1 MAFQTALS
9 GLNGAQ
15 ANLSVTGNNIANAS
29 TTGFKKSRA
38 EFVDIY
44 ASSFGGVSGN
54 AIGAGVRLS
63 AVAQQFTQGNIEFTE
78 RNLDLAINGNG
89 FFQLGSPAGTVYSRN
104 GSFHTDANGLVVNAQ
119 GQILQAYQ
127 ADAAGNITGAMG
139 DLQISTADLAPQAT
153 TNVEVGVNLNS
164 QAVLPNGA
172 GATSAITVAGDLDDA
187 ASPVSSGVI
196 SLVGND
202 GIAIAGAQLDFT
214 STGNP
219 GEWTV
224 TLSGIAPG
232 TSTTA
237 TFVAGVDQTATLTWD
252 PDDTGWQSPIDITV
266 DLSGMT
272 DVTVAGTGSTITSVS
287 ADGVELP
294 AFDPNDPNTYNNST
308 SLTVYDSLGGS
319 HLLSTYYVKLPEGN
333 SWEVYTYVDGV
344 DISNG
349 TGLGRGDSNLVTFST
364 VGALATIDGAAV
376 PPSTLTTD
384 TFTPTSGGGGAALPA
399 NMQLTLDLGDATQ
412 YGSPFAV
419 NSLSQDGYSVGRLS
433 TLSIDDD
440 GIVFARYSNG
450 RALAQGQVVL
460 VNFAN
465 PNGLS
470 PLGDSTWGETSE
482 SGAALVGAPNTSSL
496 GSIQSGALE
505 ASNVDLSREL
515 VNMILAQRDFQA
527 NAKMI
532 STEDAVTQ
540 TIINIR

>member
-89 FFQLGSPAGTVYSRN
+89 FFQLSTPAGTVYSRN
-104 GSFHTDANGLVVNAQ
+104 GSFHTDSNGFVVNAQ
-119 GQILQAYQ
+119 GQVLQAYQ

-139 DLQISTADLAPQAT
+139 DLRISTADLAPQAT
-153 TNVEVGVNLNS
+153 GNVAVGINLNS
-164 QAVLPNGA
+164 QALLPNGA
-172 GATSAITVAGDLDDA
+172 GATTTATVAGTLDSA
-187 ASPVSSGVI
+187 AAAATTVTTLPFTV
-196 SLVGND
+196 VGND
-202 GIAIAGAQLDFT
+202 GVAISTAQLQFT
-214 STGNP
+214 ATGVADEWSVTMIGVP
-219 GEWTV
+219 GTV
-224 TLSGIAPG
+224 TGSANFTLPA
-232 TSTTA
+232 TSTTI
-237 TFVAGVDQTATLTWD
+237 QWD
-252 PDDTGWQSPIDITV
+252 PDGVTGYQSPLNITV
-266 DLSGMT
+266 DLSGMAGGAASAIASASSNG
-272 DVTVAGTGSTITSVS
+272 VA
-287 ADGVELP
+287 LP
-294 AFDPNDPNTYNNST
+294 TFDPNDPNTYNNST

-319 HLLSTYYVKLPEGN
+319 HLLSTYYVKLPQGN
-333 SWEVYTYVDGV
+333 SWEAYTYVDGANV
-344 DISNG
+344 SNG
-349 TGLGRGDSNLVTFST
+349 TMGRAGSYLVTFST
-364 VGALATIDGAAV
+364 TGGLATIDGAVV
-376 PPSTLTTD
+376 PPSTLTTS

-399 NMQLTLDLGDATQ
+399 DMQITLDFGTATQ

-433 TLSIDDD
+433 TLSIDSD

-470 PLGDSTWGETSE
+470 PLGDSSWGETSE

>member
-15 ANLSVTGNNIANAS
+15 ANLSVTGNNVANAS

-89 FFQLGSPAGTVYSRN
+89 FFQLATPSGTVYSRN

-119 GQILQAYQ
+119 GQVLQAYQ
-127 ADAAGNITGAMG
+127 ADAAGTITGAIG

-153 TNVEVGVNLNS
+153 ATVDVGVNLNS
-164 QAVLPNGA
+164 QALLPNGA
-172 GATSAITVAGDLDDA
+172 SSSTAISVAGDLDDA
-187 ASPVSSGVI
+187 NSPVTSAALA
-196 SLVGND
+196 LVGND
-202 GIAIAGAQLDFT
+202 GVAIAGAQVQFT
-214 STGNP
+214 NTGA
-219 GEWTV
+219 GQWDV
-224 TLSGIAPG
+224 TLTGVAPG
-232 TSTTA
+232 TSSIANITVGT
-237 TFVAGVDQTATLTWD
+237 DQTATLTWD
-252 PDDTGWQSPIDITV
+252 PDGAGWQSPIDITV

-272 DVTVAGTGSTITSVS
+272 DVTVAATGSAITTASHN
-287 ADGVELP
+287 GVELP
-294 AFDPNDPNTYNNST
+294 AFDPNDPTTYNNGT

-333 SWEVYTYVDGV
+333 AWEVYTYVDGV

-349 TGLGRGDSNLVTFST
+349 TLGRGESYLVTFDT
-364 VGALATIDGAAV
+364 VGDLETIDGVAV
-376 PPSTLTTD
+376 PPSTLVTD
-384 TFTPTSGGGGAALPA
+384 TFTPSSGGGGGALPA
-399 NMQLTLDLGDATQ
+399 NMTLTLDFGTATQ

-433 TLSIDDD
+433 TLSIDSD

-470 PLGDSTWGETSE
+470 PLGDSNWGETSE

-496 GSIQSGALE
+496 GAIQSGALE